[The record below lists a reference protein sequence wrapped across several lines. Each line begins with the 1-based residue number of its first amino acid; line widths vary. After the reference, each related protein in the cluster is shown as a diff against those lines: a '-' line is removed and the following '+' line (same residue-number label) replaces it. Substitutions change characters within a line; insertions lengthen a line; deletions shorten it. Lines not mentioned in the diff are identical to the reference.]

1 MKHRGTDLDKKLDMA
16 IGLLQHLLALELA
29 REGVPQQAIAKHLR
43 LAKASVGKMLKGTK
57 RYVQQQ

>member
-1 MKHRGTDLDKKLDMA
+1 MKDNGMDLEKKLDTA

-43 LAKASVGKMLKGTK
+43 VATASVSKMLKGT
-57 RYVQQQ
+57 RRHGQQQ

>member
-1 MKHRGTDLDKKLDMA
+1 LEQKLDLA

-29 REGVPQQAIAKHLR
+29 REGMSQQAIAKHLC

-57 RYVQQQ
+57 PRGQQQ